1 MRRLTVLERITAR
14 LEETATPC
22 KLYKS
27 EATAERVGE
36 KVALMAANHF
46 QSNHP
51 MNFVVVHVP
60 SIDKYAVAFDMNEL
74 LNRSDAGGGYL
85 GVCGDHYT
93 Y

>member
-36 KVALMAANHF
+36 KVALMAANYF

-74 LNRSDAGGGYL
+74 LNRSDCNGGYL

>member
-36 KVALMAANHF
+36 KVALMSANHF
-46 QSNHP
+46 Q
-51 MNFVVVHVP
+51 
-60 SIDKYAVAFDMNEL
+60 
-74 LNRSDAGGGYL
+74 
-85 GVCGDHYT
+85 
-93 Y
+93 